1 MQLLRWVLVRL
12 AAVRPAVV
20 GALEA
25 DLATARQALATERRD
40 GEAARMKLR
49 QSFNEA
55 RKKWARDEAELSA
68 QRDAAKQKA
77 LTATDRAKRA
87 LELDRAALLK
97 EPVTCDRCRRPVNPQ
112 RGGARVAKKASDR
125 FATRR

>member
-1 MQLLRWVLVRL
+1 MISTQ
-12 AAVRPAVV
+12 
-20 GALEA
+20 
-25 DLATARQALATERRD
+25 
-40 GEAARMKLR
+40 
-49 QSFNEA
+49 
-55 RKKWARDEAELSA
+55 ELTA

-87 LELDRAALLK
+87 LELDRAALLN
-97 EPVTCDRCRRPVNPQ
+97 EPRVCDRCRRPVAAPNPQ

>member
-1 MQLLRWVLVRL
+1 MISTQ
-12 AAVRPAVV
+12 
-20 GALEA
+20 
-25 DLATARQALATERRD
+25 
-40 GEAARMKLR
+40 
-49 QSFNEA
+49 
-55 RKKWARDEAELSA
+55 ELTA

-87 LELDRAALLK
+87 LELDRAALRN
-97 EPVTCDRCRRPVNPQ
+97 EPVTCDRCRRPVAAPNPQ

>member
-1 MQLLRWVLVRL
+1 MISTQ
-12 AAVRPAVV
+12 
-20 GALEA
+20 
-25 DLATARQALATERRD
+25 
-40 GEAARMKLR
+40 
-49 QSFNEA
+49 
-55 RKKWARDEAELSA
+55 ELTA

-87 LELDRAALLK
+87 LELDRVALMN
-97 EPVTCDRCRRPVNPQ
+97 EPRLCDRCQRPVNPQ